1 MEDDN
6 PKMDDIGRLMDEL
19 RRNNDPNEPT
29 DPEIVRLI
37 EEGMSVVGQL
47 DPIVRE
53 TFRDQPDK
61 LAEWDSIMHMNDAAD
76 EIDEAKKLGTPDAP
90 VTRLGD
96 EAVQ

>member
-1 MEDDN
+1 MKDDN
-6 PKMDDIGRLMDEL
+6 PKMEELGRMMTDIS
-19 RRNNDPNEPT
+19 RNHDPNEPT
-29 DPEIVRLI
+29 DPEIVKLL
-37 EEGMSVVGQL
+37 EEGMDAIRQL

-53 TFRDQPDK
+53 TFRDQPEK

-96 EAVQ
+96 EFVQ